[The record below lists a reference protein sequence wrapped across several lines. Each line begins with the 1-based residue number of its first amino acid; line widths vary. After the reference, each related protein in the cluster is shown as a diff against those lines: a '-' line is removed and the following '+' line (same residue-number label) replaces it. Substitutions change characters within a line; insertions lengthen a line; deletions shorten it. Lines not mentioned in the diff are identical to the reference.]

1 MEDKKRK
8 KEDKRKREASQK
20 VAEQKNKVP
29 ELTKPS
35 STQSPAAP
43 SSACPSPGPT
53 PSASP
58 SPATAAAGVAP
69 PQGGNN
75 AKRPA
80 VANGQPPA
88 AGTQASQRY
97 MPREVPP
104 RFRCQQDHKVLL
116 KRGQPP
122 LSSMLLGGGTG
133 PGGGGGDCPNA
144 TMAAA
149 SDSSP
154 GYVGPAAPSLPLTS
168 SSSSI
173 AASSTTSSNYANS
186 TWGVGSGSL
195 PSSQGRE
202 KVIVDG
208 SDLEEWPSIAVG
220 DGNGAGGGEASGTG
234 SGSASSGEGGGG
246 VPNSSALRKGG
257 DPGSPPSPTSS
268 FSTPNECMLS
278 VSVVWG
284 SAASQ
289 GPPGT
294 SVPSIPKAS
303 PLPMGP
309 DGSLGGSGVIP
320 GANFNPNANPSAW
333 PALVQQDGAGV
344 ASSEGAPPPSLLQSL
359 AGSLSAPGLG
369 NPPLAVNQS
378 AHQHQLHQ
386 MQSRDREHTSDGGW
400 GGAALETGAGPK
412 NEGTGVGADTD
423 CGGGGNGGENLAASQ
438 TSSSSWGGQP
448 FPAANSKTGASRT
461 DGWEGGAAE
470 GGGGSGWKYSAQGG
484 NGGKSWGA
492 GRGGSTQTPGVS
504 QGGGAGGERGS
515 SVGDWGGN
523 SGGMGG
529 GGNPGGEAGGVGGRS
544 SSSSSSGGSN
554 PPAASSSPTTSTTT
568 TRAWD
573 NQKGDGVAGGDTGE
587 WGGGKGGRGGNSSSG
602 GGNSRG
608 SGNQHHGYGHHR
620 YSHPPPPNP
629 DVALQAM
636 LSRSDLDPRVL
647 SNTGWGQTQI
657 RQNVAWDL
665 EPGKGGS
672 GSSASSQNASPPMGP
687 SSQYS
692 TGSATTTDPM
702 APTPLPGSA
711 PNLNSNPSLGTPGGS
726 GEGWEVGNN
735 GSSSGSN
742 SMPSQGPPPLG
753 SNMKNPPGVTQS
765 GSMTTGAGI
774 GGGLGPGQGKPTG
787 GWGGVGPGESQ
798 GKGWGNEGSEWGCGR
813 ERSRGGGGGGWG
825 DNGQQGNQ
833 GGGGVGGWGGGQEEK
848 GTGGGWKEMGRDG
861 GGWGGQRDR
870 GGGDWGER
878 EPKSSGGGWGE
889 DRKGG
894 GNSGGGDS
902 EVGTW
907 GSWDEGAPRR
917 SWGAGGTGGGGGGG
931 VGGDMGCTKPHQ
943 GRWGGGGKMHP
954 SPMPNSQTASVKGA
968 MALQQHSQPP
978 PQQALE
984 PGGGGWVR
992 QPGAQHQNQSSS
1004 GWIAGPIPS
1013 GPGGGE
1019 GPESSGWEEPSPQFI
1034 SRKMDIDDGTSAWG
1048 DPSQFNKKTV
1058 NLWEKN
1064 GSPAGHQPE
1073 MQGQGAGP
1081 PTQQQ
1086 QGLPALQQPGPGRQP
1101 TGMGGR
1107 DINPG
1112 PGRQPTGMGG
1122 RDINPGPGRQ
1132 PTGMGGR
1139 DINPGKAPGMAPS
1152 SGWDGGSPSDPP
1164 VDNGTAAWGKPTET
1178 PTGWEDPGK
1187 TTSGWGNP
1195 SPNPIK
1201 SGSKSMQ
1208 EGSWGEG
1215 DQGSVAASRHSSWE
1229 EEEEGGGGVWSSAGS
1244 QGSSSSYNSGGW
1256 GQSHGGKKPNKAPL
1270 KSGGGDSWMNSMN
1283 KQFSNMGLLG
1293 DDPSGRPLDL
1303 APGPSQDKK
1312 MEGEKRGMGLNDY
1325 NGEMRKGGQ
1334 RGVGGGG
1341 MVYRS
1346 PGSKEIGPGDP
1357 GPCYDKPLPFTNQDG
1372 CLGEEYS
1379 PPTVYKPSPLY
1390 SHTIPPR
1397 QGGHNMFGG
1406 CGGGMPQSRHQ
1417 PGVPPINTS
1426 AGIRA
1431 QVPHQYLSPQ
1441 VPGSMLKQV
1450 APPSAGVGGV
1460 GGVSGVAGVGGGVFP
1475 PQLSPQHIAMLSG
1488 IYPPHIQF
1496 QLACQLLLQQQQN
1509 PQQLTSPQQ
1518 LQQLL
1523 QNQRKFPQNLRQQ
1536 ADPQQLARIVAVL
1549 QQQRQQQGVG
1559 GGAKLSPSDLGGG
1572 GPKLP
1577 MTDSLPHP
1585 GMGGSVDL
1593 HQKTQGYSGY
1603 GGGVNLSGL
1612 DMGGSVMGG
1621 PGGMKDMGGQ
1631 QSRFK
1636 WMMEGHSPA
1645 PSPPE
1650 SLNKN
1655 GPMSTPMR
1663 RGGSPYSQYDM
1674 MGGEGLGMP
1683 LQRDNWHRT
1692 PGNKMGSK
1700 PQGTS
1705 SWPPEFQPGVPWKGI
1720 QSIDPESD
1728 PYMTPGSMMG
1738 IPGPSSLNDTEH
1750 QLLRDNTEANP
1761 SLNTLLPSPGAWPY
1775 SASDS
1780 PLNNAHNSAKYTEY
1794 KTSWPPEPI
1803 GHNKMWKTNRNQ
1815 QSQQLPRPPPGL
1827 TNQKQASPSRGPWQ
1841 ARGWGSSSGSQET
1854 RYGPGSAWSDGGT
1867 SRGSCWLVLCN
1878 LTPQIDGSTLRTIC
1892 MQHGPLLT
1900 FHLGLTQGS
1909 ALIRYSTPQEAAKAQ
1924 SALHMCVL
1932 GNTTI
1937 LAKFVSEEEV
1947 ARYFAH
1953 SQAGGASGSQGG
1965 PTGTGAVGANSSGG
1979 SGERERDRTRGGGES
1994 SAPGGGGSSGPVS
2007 SGWQSLD
2014 STGGCLD
2021 TTPAQGPGLSMF
2033 AQWSSNGAGVAG
2045 GVEPSRQGLWGG
2057 MGGGGYPSS
2066 SMWGSPAIEDPHQMG
2081 SPAALLPGDLLGGGA
2096 DSI

>member
-1 MEDKKRK
+1 
-8 KEDKRKREASQK
+8 
-20 VAEQKNKVP
+20 
-29 ELTKPS
+29 
-35 STQSPAAP
+35 
-43 SSACPSPGPT
+43 
-53 PSASP
+53 
-58 SPATAAAGVAP
+58 
-69 PQGGNN
+69 
-75 AKRPA
+75 
-80 VANGQPPA
+80 
-88 AGTQASQRY
+88 
-97 MPREVPP
+97 
-104 RFRCQQDHKVLL
+104 
-116 KRGQPP
+116 
-122 LSSMLLGGGTG
+122 
-133 PGGGGGDCPNA
+133 
-144 TMAAA
+144 
-149 SDSSP
+149 
-154 GYVGPAAPSLPLTS
+154 
-168 SSSSI
+168 
-173 AASSTTSSNYANS
+173 
-186 TWGVGSGSL
+186 
-195 PSSQGRE
+195 
-202 KVIVDG
+202 
-208 SDLEEWPSIAVG
+208 
-220 DGNGAGGGEASGTG
+220 
-234 SGSASSGEGGGG
+234 
-246 VPNSSALRKGG
+246 
-257 DPGSPPSPTSS
+257 
-268 FSTPNECMLS
+268 
-278 VSVVWG
+278 
-284 SAASQ
+284 
-289 GPPGT
+289 
-294 SVPSIPKAS
+294 
-303 PLPMGP
+303 
-309 DGSLGGSGVIP
+309 
-320 GANFNPNANPSAW
+320 
-333 PALVQQDGAGV
+333 
-344 ASSEGAPPPSLLQSL
+344 
-359 AGSLSAPGLG
+359 
-369 NPPLAVNQS
+369 
-378 AHQHQLHQ
+378 
-386 MQSRDREHTSDGGW
+386 
-400 GGAALETGAGPK
+400 
-412 NEGTGVGADTD
+412 
-423 CGGGGNGGENLAASQ
+423 
-438 TSSSSWGGQP
+438 
-448 FPAANSKTGASRT
+448 
-461 DGWEGGAAE
+461 
-470 GGGGSGWKYSAQGG
+470 
-484 NGGKSWGA
+484 
-492 GRGGSTQTPGVS
+492 
-504 QGGGAGGERGS
+504 
-515 SVGDWGGN
+515 
-523 SGGMGG
+523 
-529 GGNPGGEAGGVGGRS
+529 
-544 SSSSSSGGSN
+544 
-554 PPAASSSPTTSTTT
+554 
-568 TRAWD
+568 
-573 NQKGDGVAGGDTGE
+573 
-587 WGGGKGGRGGNSSSG
+587 
-602 GGNSRG
+602 
-608 SGNQHHGYGHHR
+608 
-620 YSHPPPPNP
+620 
-629 DVALQAM
+629 
-636 LSRSDLDPRVL
+636 
-647 SNTGWGQTQI
+647 
-657 RQNVAWDL
+657 
-665 EPGKGGS
+665 
-672 GSSASSQNASPPMGP
+672 
-687 SSQYS
+687 
-692 TGSATTTDPM
+692 
-702 APTPLPGSA
+702 
-711 PNLNSNPSLGTPGGS
+711 
-726 GEGWEVGNN
+726 
-735 GSSSGSN
+735 
-742 SMPSQGPPPLG
+742 
-753 SNMKNPPGVTQS
+753 
-765 GSMTTGAGI
+765 
-774 GGGLGPGQGKPTG
+774 
-787 GWGGVGPGESQ
+787 
-798 GKGWGNEGSEWGCGR
+798 
-813 ERSRGGGGGGWG
+813 
-825 DNGQQGNQ
+825 
-833 GGGGVGGWGGGQEEK
+833 
-848 GTGGGWKEMGRDG
+848 
-861 GGWGGQRDR
+861 
-870 GGGDWGER
+870 
-878 EPKSSGGGWGE
+878 
-889 DRKGG
+889 
-894 GNSGGGDS
+894 
-902 EVGTW
+902 
-907 GSWDEGAPRR
+907 
-917 SWGAGGTGGGGGGG
+917 
-931 VGGDMGCTKPHQ
+931 
-943 GRWGGGGKMHP
+943 
-954 SPMPNSQTASVKGA
+954 
-968 MALQQHSQPP
+968 
-978 PQQALE
+978 
-984 PGGGGWVR
+984 
-992 QPGAQHQNQSSS
+992 
-1004 GWIAGPIPS
+1004 
-1013 GPGGGE
+1013 
-1019 GPESSGWEEPSPQFI
+1019 
-1034 SRKMDIDDGTSAWG
+1034 
-1048 DPSQFNKKTV
+1048 
-1058 NLWEKN
+1058 
-1064 GSPAGHQPE
+1064 
-1073 MQGQGAGP
+1073 
-1081 PTQQQ
+1081 
-1086 QGLPALQQPGPGRQP
+1086 
-1101 TGMGGR
+1101 
-1107 DINPG
+1107 
-1112 PGRQPTGMGG
+1112 MGG

-1201 SGSKSMQ
+1201 SAGSKSMQ
-1208 EGSWGEG
+1208 EGGWGEG

-1229 EEEEGGGGVWSSAGS
+1229 EEEEGGGGLWSSAGS

-1256 GQSHGGKKPNKAPL
+1256 GQGHGGKKPNKAPL
-1270 KSGGGDSWMNSMN
+1270 KSGGGDSWMNPMN
-1283 KQFSNMGLLG
+1283 KQFSNIGLLG

-1303 APGPSQDKK
+1303 APGPPQDKK
-1312 MEGEKRGMGLNDY
+1312 MEGEKRGMGLHDY

-1334 RGVGGGG
+1334 RGVGGLG
-1341 MVYRS
+1341 MLYRS

-1357 GPCYDKPLPFTNQDG
+1357 GPCYDK
-1372 CLGEEYS
+1372 
-1379 PPTVYKPSPLY
+1379 
-1390 SHTIPPR
+1390 
-1397 QGGHNMFGG
+1397 GGHNMFGG
-1406 CGGGMPQSRHQ
+1406 SGGGMPQSRHQ

-1460 GGVSGVAGVGGGVFP
+1460 GGVGGVAGVGGGMFP

-1496 QLACQLLLQQQQN
+1496 QLSSLPLPQACQLLLQQQQN

-1549 QQQRQQQGVG
+1549 QQQRQQQQGVG
-1559 GGAKLSPSDLGGG
+1559 GGSKLSPSDLGGG

-1577 MTDSLPHP
+1577 MADSLPHP

-1663 RGGSPYSQYDM
+1663 RGVSPYSQYDM

-1953 SQAGGASGSQGG
+1953 SQAGGGASGSQGG
-1965 PTGTGAVGANSSGG
+1965 ATGTGAVGANSSGG
-1979 SGERERDRTRGGGES
+1979 SGERERDRTRGGGEGS
-1994 SAPGGGGSSGPVS
+1994 TPGGGGSSGPVS

-2014 STGGCLD
+2014 TTGGCLD

-2033 AQWSSNGAGVAG
+2033 AQWSSNGAGVVG

>member
-80 VANGQPPA
+80 VANGQSPA

-168 SSSSI
+168 SSSI

-246 VPNSSALRKGG
+246 VPNSSASRKGG

-344 ASSEGAPPPSLLQSL
+344 ASSEGGPPPSLLQSL

-423 CGGGGNGGENLAASQ
+423 CGGGGNGGEKLASQ

-492 GRGGSTQTPGVS
+492 VRGGSTQTPGVS
-504 QGGGAGGERGS
+504 QGGERGS

-587 WGGGKGGRGGNSSSG
+587 WGGGKGGRGGGNSSSG

-753 SNMKNPPGVTQS
+753 SNMRNPPGVTQS

-833 GGGGVGGWGGGQEEK
+833 GGGVGGWGGGQEEK

-968 MALQQHSQPP
+968 MALQQHSQALQQHSQPP

-992 QPGAQHQNQSSS
+992 QTGAQHQNQSSS

-1064 GSPAGHQPE
+1064 GSPAGNQPE

-1201 SGSKSMQ
+1201 SAGSKSMQ

-1256 GQSHGGKKPNKAPL
+1256 GQGHGGKKPNKVE
-1270 KSGGGDSWMNSMN
+1270 KDSQWGGGLFGCCLIQILHRSWI
-1283 KQFSNMGLLG
+1283 F
-1293 DDPSGRPLDL
+1293 
-1303 APGPSQDKK
+1303 
-1312 MEGEKRGMGLNDY
+1312 E
-1325 NGEMRKGGQ
+1325 
-1334 RGVGGGG
+1334 V
-1341 MVYRS
+1341 
-1346 PGSKEIGPGDP
+1346 
-1357 GPCYDKPLPFTNQDG
+1357 FWF
-1372 CLGEEYS
+1372 EEYYLFDNVCAR
-1379 PPTVYKPSPLY
+1379 TNYCHKCYLY
-1390 SHTIPPR
+1390 V
-1397 QGGHNMFGG
+1397 F
-1406 CGGGMPQSRHQ
+1406 
-1417 PGVPPINTS
+1417 
-1426 AGIRA
+1426 
-1431 QVPHQYLSPQ
+1431 
-1441 VPGSMLKQV
+1441 
-1450 APPSAGVGGV
+1450 
-1460 GGVSGVAGVGGGVFP
+1460 VSGSTEEWRRR
-1475 PQLSPQHIAMLSG
+1475 LLDE
-1488 IYPPHIQF
+1488 PH
-1496 QLACQLLLQQQQN
+1496 
-1509 PQQLTSPQQ
+1509 
-1518 LQQLL
+1518 
-1523 QNQRKFPQNLRQQ
+1523 
-1536 ADPQQLARIVAVL
+1536 
-1549 QQQRQQQGVG
+1549 
-1559 GGAKLSPSDLGGG
+1559 
-1572 GPKLP
+1572 
-1577 MTDSLPHP
+1577 
-1585 GMGGSVDL
+1585 
-1593 HQKTQGYSGY
+1593 
-1603 GGGVNLSGL
+1603 
-1612 DMGGSVMGG
+1612 
-1621 PGGMKDMGGQ
+1621 
-1631 QSRFK
+1631 
-1636 WMMEGHSPA
+1636 E
-1645 PSPPE
+1645 
-1650 SLNKN
+1650 
-1655 GPMSTPMR
+1655 
-1663 RGGSPYSQYDM
+1663 
-1674 MGGEGLGMP
+1674 
-1683 LQRDNWHRT
+1683 
-1692 PGNKMGSK
+1692 
-1700 PQGTS
+1700 
-1705 SWPPEFQPGVPWKGI
+1705 
-1720 QSIDPESD
+1720 
-1728 PYMTPGSMMG
+1728 
-1738 IPGPSSLNDTEH
+1738 
-1750 QLLRDNTEANP
+1750 
-1761 SLNTLLPSPGAWPY
+1761 
-1775 SASDS
+1775 
-1780 PLNNAHNSAKYTEY
+1780 
-1794 KTSWPPEPI
+1794 
-1803 GHNKMWKTNRNQ
+1803 
-1815 QSQQLPRPPPGL
+1815 
-1827 TNQKQASPSRGPWQ
+1827 
-1841 ARGWGSSSGSQET
+1841 
-1854 RYGPGSAWSDGGT
+1854 
-1867 SRGSCWLVLCN
+1867 
-1878 LTPQIDGSTLRTIC
+1878 
-1892 MQHGPLLT
+1892 
-1900 FHLGLTQGS
+1900 
-1909 ALIRYSTPQEAAKAQ
+1909 
-1924 SALHMCVL
+1924 
-1932 GNTTI
+1932 
-1937 LAKFVSEEEV
+1937 
-1947 ARYFAH
+1947 
-1953 SQAGGASGSQGG
+1953 
-1965 PTGTGAVGANSSGG
+1965 
-1979 SGERERDRTRGGGES
+1979 
-1994 SAPGGGGSSGPVS
+1994 
-2007 SGWQSLD
+2007 
-2014 STGGCLD
+2014 
-2021 TTPAQGPGLSMF
+2021 
-2033 AQWSSNGAGVAG
+2033 
-2045 GVEPSRQGLWGG
+2045 
-2057 MGGGGYPSS
+2057 
-2066 SMWGSPAIEDPHQMG
+2066 
-2081 SPAALLPGDLLGGGA
+2081 
-2096 DSI
+2096 

>member
-1 MEDKKRK
+1 
-8 KEDKRKREASQK
+8 
-20 VAEQKNKVP
+20 
-29 ELTKPS
+29 
-35 STQSPAAP
+35 
-43 SSACPSPGPT
+43 
-53 PSASP
+53 
-58 SPATAAAGVAP
+58 
-69 PQGGNN
+69 
-75 AKRPA
+75 
-80 VANGQPPA
+80 
-88 AGTQASQRY
+88 
-97 MPREVPP
+97 
-104 RFRCQQDHKVLL
+104 
-116 KRGQPP
+116 
-122 LSSMLLGGGTG
+122 
-133 PGGGGGDCPNA
+133 
-144 TMAAA
+144 
-149 SDSSP
+149 
-154 GYVGPAAPSLPLTS
+154 
-168 SSSSI
+168 
-173 AASSTTSSNYANS
+173 
-186 TWGVGSGSL
+186 
-195 PSSQGRE
+195 
-202 KVIVDG
+202 
-208 SDLEEWPSIAVG
+208 
-220 DGNGAGGGEASGTG
+220 
-234 SGSASSGEGGGG
+234 
-246 VPNSSALRKGG
+246 
-257 DPGSPPSPTSS
+257 
-268 FSTPNECMLS
+268 
-278 VSVVWG
+278 
-284 SAASQ
+284 
-289 GPPGT
+289 
-294 SVPSIPKAS
+294 
-303 PLPMGP
+303 
-309 DGSLGGSGVIP
+309 
-320 GANFNPNANPSAW
+320 
-333 PALVQQDGAGV
+333 
-344 ASSEGAPPPSLLQSL
+344 
-359 AGSLSAPGLG
+359 
-369 NPPLAVNQS
+369 
-378 AHQHQLHQ
+378 
-386 MQSRDREHTSDGGW
+386 
-400 GGAALETGAGPK
+400 
-412 NEGTGVGADTD
+412 
-423 CGGGGNGGENLAASQ
+423 
-438 TSSSSWGGQP
+438 
-448 FPAANSKTGASRT
+448 
-461 DGWEGGAAE
+461 
-470 GGGGSGWKYSAQGG
+470 
-484 NGGKSWGA
+484 
-492 GRGGSTQTPGVS
+492 
-504 QGGGAGGERGS
+504 
-515 SVGDWGGN
+515 
-523 SGGMGG
+523 
-529 GGNPGGEAGGVGGRS
+529 
-544 SSSSSSGGSN
+544 
-554 PPAASSSPTTSTTT
+554 
-568 TRAWD
+568 
-573 NQKGDGVAGGDTGE
+573 
-587 WGGGKGGRGGNSSSG
+587 
-602 GGNSRG
+602 
-608 SGNQHHGYGHHR
+608 
-620 YSHPPPPNP
+620 
-629 DVALQAM
+629 
-636 LSRSDLDPRVL
+636 
-647 SNTGWGQTQI
+647 
-657 RQNVAWDL
+657 
-665 EPGKGGS
+665 
-672 GSSASSQNASPPMGP
+672 
-687 SSQYS
+687 
-692 TGSATTTDPM
+692 
-702 APTPLPGSA
+702 
-711 PNLNSNPSLGTPGGS
+711 
-726 GEGWEVGNN
+726 
-735 GSSSGSN
+735 
-742 SMPSQGPPPLG
+742 
-753 SNMKNPPGVTQS
+753 
-765 GSMTTGAGI
+765 
-774 GGGLGPGQGKPTG
+774 
-787 GWGGVGPGESQ
+787 
-798 GKGWGNEGSEWGCGR
+798 
-813 ERSRGGGGGGWG
+813 
-825 DNGQQGNQ
+825 
-833 GGGGVGGWGGGQEEK
+833 
-848 GTGGGWKEMGRDG
+848 
-861 GGWGGQRDR
+861 
-870 GGGDWGER
+870 
-878 EPKSSGGGWGE
+878 
-889 DRKGG
+889 
-894 GNSGGGDS
+894 
-902 EVGTW
+902 
-907 GSWDEGAPRR
+907 
-917 SWGAGGTGGGGGGG
+917 
-931 VGGDMGCTKPHQ
+931 
-943 GRWGGGGKMHP
+943 MHP
-954 SPMPNSQTASVKGA
+954 SPMPNSQTASVKGV
-968 MALQQHSQPP
+968 MAPQQHSQPQQPP
-978 PQQALE
+978 PQQVLE
-984 PGGGGWVR
+984 PGGGGGGGGGWVR

-1081 PTQQQ
+1081 PTQQL

-1112 PGRQPTGMGG
+1112 PGRQPIGMGG

-1139 DINPGKAPGMAPS
+1139 DIKSGKAPGMAPS

-1178 PTGWEDPGK
+1178 PTGWEEPGK

-1201 SGSKSMQ
+1201 SAGSKSMQ

-1256 GQSHGGKKPNKAPL
+1256 GQGHGGKKPNKAPL
-1270 KSGGGDSWMNSMN
+1270 KSGGGDSWMNPMN

-1357 GPCYDKPLPFTNQDG
+1357 GPCYDK
-1372 CLGEEYS
+1372 
-1379 PPTVYKPSPLY
+1379 
-1390 SHTIPPR
+1390 
-1397 QGGHNMFGG
+1397 GGHNMFGG

-1559 GGAKLSPSDLGGG
+1559 GGSKLSPSDLGGG
-1572 GPKLP
+1572 GPKLS

-1612 DMGGSVMGG
+1612 DMGGSVLGG

-1700 PQGTS
+1700 PQGPS

-1750 QLLRDNTEANP
+1750 QLLRDNTDANP

-1854 RYGPGSAWSDGGT
+1854 RYGPGNIITGCLS
-1867 SRGSCWLVLCN
+1867 L
-1878 LTPQIDGSTLRTIC
+1878 STLVC
-1892 MQHGPLLT
+1892 PACYLALLGVMGGP
-1900 FHLGLTQGS
+1900 
-1909 ALIRYSTPQEAAKAQ
+1909 PEEAAGWC
-1924 SALHMCVL
+1924 SAISLHRS
-1932 GNTTI
+1932 T
-1937 LAKFVSEEEV
+1937 
-1947 ARYFAH
+1947 
-1953 SQAGGASGSQGG
+1953 
-1965 PTGTGAVGANSSGG
+1965 
-1979 SGERERDRTRGGGES
+1979 
-1994 SAPGGGGSSGPVS
+1994 APPSVPSV
-2007 SGWQSLD
+2007 
-2014 STGGCLD
+2014 C
-2021 TTPAQGPGLSMF
+2021 SM
-2033 AQWSSNGAGVAG
+2033 A
-2045 GVEPSRQGLWGG
+2045 PC
-2057 MGGGGYPSS
+2057 
-2066 SMWGSPAIEDPHQMG
+2066 
-2081 SPAALLPGDLLGGGA
+2081 
-2096 DSI
+2096 